1 MNVIIASYVVY
12 NEVSLRHIDIS
23 HCSQP
28 TPANRLCF
36 RLGVII
42 FDLYDYS
49 TCTHY
54 YISIWII
61 HAARLCERRVRASR
75 PKLRSGSYIARSIKM
90 SINPRRYRCLLLLLA
105 LSFQL
110 LPCILFP
117 LLSVI
122 WFIFSSIFFSLGAT
136 FAGDDAARP
145 VPGKR
150 LVDLDLVENTPRSS
164 LVVLHRD
171 TSLFDDSTF
180 FAVSIRALFGPQ
192 LKIKLFKN
200 W

>member
-1 MNVIIASYVVY
+1 MSIIIASYVVH

-61 HAARLCERRVRASR
+61 HAAWLCERRVRASR

-105 LSFQL
+105 LSSQL
-110 LPCILFP
+110 LPCILSPP
-117 LLSVI
+117 LIRHLI
-122 WFIFSSIFFSLGAT
+122 YIFLCLFFSWRDGRGRRCGAS
-136 FAGDDAARP
+136 RP

-150 LVDLDLVENTPRSS
+150 LVDLDLVENTPPPS
-164 LVVLHRD
+164 LSCIAILRFSTIRHF
-171 TSLFDDSTF
+171 SLSPFERYLGF
-180 FAVSIRALFGPQ
+180 NL
-192 LKIKLFKN
+192 
-200 W
+200 